1 IVARA
6 LPDTRDGLKPVQRR
20 ILVTLGDLGLR
31 PGGRFRKC
39 AKICGDVSGNYHPH
53 GEAIVYP
60 TLARLAQDFSL
71 RHPLVLGQGNFGSID
86 GDAPA
91 AMRYTEAKMTKLTE
105 EMLRDLDKDTVDY
118 IPNYDNTRNEPSVL
132 PAKVPNL
139 LVNGSV
145 GIAVGM
151 ATNIPPHNL
160 GEVID
165 ATVHLIDNPDSTV
178 EDLLKFIQG
187 PDFPTR
193 GIVYNKDQLEQAYLT
208 GRGSIAIRGKA
219 EIEEAKNGRYQ
230 IRISEIPY
238 QVNKS
243 TMIEKMA
250 KLVTDKV
257 IQGIS
262 DIRDVSD
269 RNGIRII
276 IDLKKESYPQKIL
289 NQLFKHTELQSSF
302 GYNMISLSD
311 GIQPRL
317 LNLQEMLQIFV
328 DHRRVVTRR
337 RITYERDRAK
347 ERAHILEGLC
357 IALDN
362 IDAVVQTI
370 KKSETKEIARDN
382 LMKKF
387 KLTEIQ
393 AVAIL
398 QMRLQTLVGLE
409 RKKVED
415 ELKEK
420 REFIAHCEALLKSQ
434 TKMDLIIKDELMD
447 IKAKYED
454 GRRTTIVKHAVGE
467 FSAKDTIPNAPMI
480 VSLTRSGYVK
490 RLSPMQFKAQA
501 RGGKGVKGMDIKEED
516 ETLSVLHVMNH
527 DDLLFFTNTGRVF
540 KLPAYEL
547 PQGSRIA
554 KGQAIVNL
562 LQLQPEEKVSA
573 ILKAELEDKNHLF
586 MVTRGGT
593 VKRTEMEQFENIRRS
608 GLIAQKMPKG
618 DELCWVLAT
627 SGKNE
632 IIIVSKKGKAIRF
645 KEEDV
650 RDMGRA
656 AAGVRGIKLSEGD
669 RVVEAAAVD
678 DPNKSRLL
686 VVMENGLGKMTSVN
700 EYRFQNRG
708 GSGVKAA
715 QLTAKTGDIVG
726 GCVLTQGD
734 EGDLICLSKQGQA
747 IRMKLGDI
755 PQRGRATQGVIV
767 MRLKARDKVSTVS
780 VVMEDKEEEEAVI
793 QAAEEQR
800 ETEVEKI
807 KKEERRV
814 KRASKV
820 KVKVPVGVSAGAVK
834 QQKLPLEDK
843 KEKPAPKPK
852 AKAKSK
858 PALKP
863 KPKPKPKAKPKAK
876 PKPKPKA
883 KPKAKPKPKKK
894 TPPKK
899 KPAKKPS
906 KKKR

>member
-1 IVARA
+1 
-6 LPDTRDGLKPVQRR
+6 
-20 ILVTLGDLGLR
+20 
-31 PGGRFRKC
+31 
-39 AKICGDVSGNYHPH
+39 
-53 GEAIVYP
+53 
-60 TLARLAQDFSL
+60 
-71 RHPLVLGQGNFGSID
+71 
-86 GDAPA
+86 
-91 AMRYTEAKMTKLTE
+91 
-105 EMLRDLDKDTVDY
+105 
-118 IPNYDNTRNEPSVL
+118 
-132 PAKVPNL
+132 
-139 LVNGSV
+139 
-145 GIAVGM
+145 
-151 ATNIPPHNL
+151 
-160 GEVID
+160 
-165 ATVHLIDNPDSTV
+165 
-178 EDLLKFIQG
+178 
-187 PDFPTR
+187 
-193 GIVYNKDQLEQAYLT
+193 
-208 GRGSIAIRGKA
+208 
-219 EIEEAKNGRYQ
+219 
-230 IRISEIPY
+230 
-238 QVNKS
+238 
-243 TMIEKMA
+243 
-250 KLVTDKV
+250 
-257 IQGIS
+257 
-262 DIRDVSD
+262 
-269 RNGIRII
+269 
-276 IDLKKESYPQKIL
+276 
-289 NQLFKHTELQSSF
+289 
-302 GYNMISLSD
+302 
-311 GIQPRL
+311 
-317 LNLQEMLQIFV
+317 
-328 DHRRVVTRR
+328 
-337 RITYERDRAK
+337 
-347 ERAHILEGLC
+347 
-357 IALDN
+357 
-362 IDAVVQTI
+362 
-370 KKSETKEIARDN
+370 
-382 LMKKF
+382 
-387 KLTEIQ
+387 
-393 AVAIL
+393 
-398 QMRLQTLVGLE
+398 
-409 RKKVED
+409 
-415 ELKEK
+415 
-420 REFIAHCEALLKSQ
+420 
-434 TKMDLIIKDELMD
+434 
-447 IKAKYED
+447 
-454 GRRTTIVKHAVGE
+454 
-467 FSAKDTIPNAPMI
+467 
-480 VSLTRSGYVK
+480 
-490 RLSPMQFKAQA
+490 MQFKAQA